1 MPDARQA
8 VTVARYQVS
17 PPPPPQEL
25 LTMFGR
31 RSGRGLAPPRSV
43 GARIH
48 WPEASRAASE
58 QVLVSQPFAA
68 IHRAPGATPIWL
80 PAPSSPSMVP
90 IVWLPWLL
98 LSHGARDGVPQTLD
112 GSNQLKLWLNVPP
125 PVLPRYL

>member
-31 RSGRGLAPPRSV
+31 RSGRGFARLRSV

-48 WPEASRAASE
+48 WPEASSAASE
-58 QVLVSQPFAA
+58 QLLVSQPLAA

-80 PAPSSPSMVP
+80 PVPSSPSMVP
-90 IVWLPWLL
+90 IVCEPWLL
-98 LSHGARDGVPQTLD
+98 LSHGASDGVPHTFD
-112 GSNQLKLWLNVPP
+112 GSNQL
-125 PVLPRYL
+125 